1 MTIQKKRNTA
11 LTILDTIPSGVVI
24 VHYDSTTRNRLNG
37 DWSWLIIKMS
47 NWKKF
52 RLRSL
57 NKAIEDRKK
66 IVNYSLASLSR
77 LALTINYNKEEL
89 WMKITAV
96 VTDSVEK
103 NLKIEGLIAVSLSS
117 KHIFLHVLCV
127 SHTWE
132 AFDCGNLL
140 VLRHV
145 EEKPDL
151 KGKVVNACHLFD
163 HFCLRETNCRCRYI
177 V

>member
-1 MTIQKKRNTA
+1 MYKDVLLSVKTIARMKHQMTIQKKRNTA

-37 DWSWLIIKMS
+37 DWSSLIIKMS

-66 IVNYSLASLSR
+66 IVNYSLASVSR

-89 WMKITAV
+89 
-96 VTDSVEK
+96 
-103 NLKIEGLIAVSLSS
+103 
-117 KHIFLHVLCV
+117 
-127 SHTWE
+127 
-132 AFDCGNLL
+132 
-140 VLRHV
+140 
-145 EEKPDL
+145 
-151 KGKVVNACHLFD
+151 
-163 HFCLRETNCRCRYI
+163 
-177 V
+177 